1 MGNDIVDPRL
11 KPLELG
17 YGEGLSE
24 FVLAID
30 RVILQKKDI
39 DWAALTPAQFDTAMA
54 KELEITLATYKKKL
68 RLSKRL
74 LNQEFSVHIGGYII
88 HPEFKVGDEVNY
100 GFPKDKARC
109 PTLKNV
115 KVTEITYYTGIG
127 QFRYWIEGL
136 GHDVDEDELIWWTP
150 MSQRIGKK

>member
-39 DWAALTPAQFDTAMA
+39 DWAALTPAQFDT
-54 KELEITLATYKKKL
+54 E
-68 RLSKRL
+68 S
-74 LNQEFSVHIGGYII
+74 
-88 HPEFKVGDEVNY
+88 
-100 GFPKDKARC
+100 
-109 PTLKNV
+109 
-115 KVTEITYYTGIG
+115 TYYTGIG